1 MIREYGLVPFFF
13 GIIDLKGIRVVGKGS
28 WNRDVGK
35 FLSWKVRHEIGKNEV
50 ERFGLMLKSTTEIG
64 KLVFNCGETFQLQ
77 KKLSNFVR
85 FFPTSLG
92 SFQIKQNFSNFRLS
106 NLKFANFSFFP
117 TALSNYTYP
126 IWKNWQHTTL
136 SCATVKCV
144 FSLFLVVLNSRN
156 VNFIITFFRF
166 STL

>member
-64 KLVFNCGETFQLQ
+64 KLVSNCGETFQLQ
-77 KKLSNFVR
+77 KKLSNFAWL
-85 FFPTSLG
+85 FP
-92 SFQIKQNFSNFRLS
+92 N
-106 NLKFANFSFFP
+106 
-117 TALSNYTYP
+117 
-126 IWKNWQHTTL
+126 
-136 SCATVKCV
+136 
-144 FSLFLVVLNSRN
+144 
-156 VNFIITFFRF
+156 
-166 STL
+166 